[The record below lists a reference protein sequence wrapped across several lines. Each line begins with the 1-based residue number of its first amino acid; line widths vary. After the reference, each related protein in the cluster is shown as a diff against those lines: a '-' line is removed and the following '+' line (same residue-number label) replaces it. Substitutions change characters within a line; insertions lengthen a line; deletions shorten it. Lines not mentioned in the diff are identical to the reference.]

1 MVKVGDRIRILDFA
15 RDKDGTLPKSEQE
28 LIGKEGVVTHIDD
41 LGHLKGTWG
50 YLRLLP
56 EDSYE
61 IVEKS

>member
-1 MVKVGDRIRILDFA
+1 MVKVGDRIRILDFV

-28 LIGKEGVVTHIDD
+28 LIGKEGVVTHIND
-41 LGHLKGTWG
+41 LGFIKGTWG

-61 IVEKS
+61 IVEKP